1 MKRLLFLQLYL
12 HICVAVTVPWSPVTS
27 PPGSDVTLDC
37 SFSYKAGADLTRV
50 VVTWQRPPADDVVH
64 SYYYGQDQLALQ
76 NETYRK
82 RTQLFPEQLSVGNAS
97 LRLKQVRGEDEGWYT
112 CAVTNQVENTK
123 GNVRLIVAAEFSEP
137 QLVVTDSPD
146 SPDKALLS
154 CISTGYPSASVQ
166 WLNETGCDI
175 TESSRTSQSL
185 ARDGLVEITSHILVS
200 RDANYTCVLTH
211 SRLNQTLK
219 KTITLTK
226 KSYPDRHRIVL
237 WVVLTVVGV
246 ATVIIAICLLF
257 KRHCNASTPTEP
269 TEHALSDLTGSRGPS
284 DL

>member
-1 MKRLLFLQLYL
+1 MKKLTSFMYILLLIQTYD
-12 HICVAVTVPWSPVTS
+12 AVTVPRSPVTS
-27 PPGSDVTLDC
+27 PPSSDVTLSC
-37 SFSYKAGADLTRV
+37 SFSCKVGVDLRKAV
-50 VVTWQRPPADDVVH
+50 ITWQRPPDDHVVH
-64 SYYYGQDQLALQ
+64 DYYYGQDQLALQ
-76 NETYRK
+76 NETYRN

-112 CAVTNQVENTK
+112 CAVTNQGESTW
-123 GNVRLIVAAEFSEP
+123 GDVRLIVAAEFSKP

-185 ARDGLVEITSHILVS
+185 DRDGLVEITSQILVF

-226 KSYPDRHRIVL
+226 KGYPDRHRIVL
-237 WVVLTVVGV
+237 WVVLTVVVGV

-257 KRHCNASTPTEP
+257 KRRCDASTSTDPIEQQNMP
-269 TEHALSDLTGSRGPS
+269 CLI
-284 DL
+284 